1 MRVPRPGTTFLVS
14 LFLGAAVVLAWAG
27 LTRSSRTGA
36 YQLVEGIWVSE
47 QVMPNDVAALKQKGF
62 HSIIDLR
69 PDGEQ
74 QGQPGSAEIKAAASA
89 NDLSFAYVPVPHGDI
104 PNSQVD
110 SLGLSLAAV
119 EKPVMLY
126 CRSGR
131 RAARTWALSEAS
143 RPGGLDANAIRLAL
157 DSAGQPSSD
166 LDSAIAER
174 IAKRRLSQ

>member
-1 MRVPRPGTTFLVS
+1 MTMPRPVTTFVVS
-14 LFLGAAVVLAWAG
+14 LLVGSVVVLAWAG
-27 LTRSSRTGA
+27 LSRSSRSDA

-47 QVMPNDVAALKQKGF
+47 QVLPEDVAALKQKGF

-74 QGQPGSAEIKAAASA
+74 QGQPGSAEINAAAAA
-89 NDLSFAYVPVPHGDI
+89 NDLTFAYVPVPHGDI
-104 PNSQVD
+104 PDSQVD
-110 SLGLSLAAV
+110 SLALSLDVV

-143 RPGGLDANAIRLAL
+143 RPGGLDASAIRLAL

-166 LDSAIAER
+166 LDPAIASR
-174 IAKRRLSQ
+174 ISKRQLGQ